1 MLEGED
7 GRERDGGGAGW
18 RERPAWDGGR
28 GAGLQRPEHLAEAAL
43 PMGAVGSQFVPLL
56 VGDQGE
62 RGGAVKQRLWEH
74 HPQEEA
80 HLHRTQAHRLGWE
93 QGLVVLQAQE
103 GERGVQPSRARHLV
117 QGTE

>member
-1 MLEGED
+1 VWEGED

-28 GAGLQRPEHLAEAAL
+28 RAGLQRPEHPAEATL
-43 PMGAVGSQFVPLL
+43 PMGTVGGAFVPLL

-62 RGGAVKQRLWEH
+62 RGGAVKQWLWEH
-74 HPQEEA
+74 HAQEEA
-80 HLHRTQAHRLGWE
+80 HLHRAEQDRLGRE

-103 GERGVQPSRARHLV
+103 RERGVQPTRARHLV